1 MQAIAA
7 CRSGA
12 RCRAIDVLLINPR
25 SCEMAE
31 NSSPAGVRFREGT
44 TTAGWCARGAKLC
57 GCQCSGLPWH
67 SNSSNIAIVA
77 GCWVFFSGWRT
88 AGMRRINDLIEDP
101 QKLDSAPASPQAH
114 CDQLPARKKL
124 LMMNCCVCMRDL
136 HMTGCEDWRSLG
148 PGLPSLLP
156 GPARRS

>member
-31 NSSPAGVRFREGT
+31 NSSPAGVQFREGA
-44 TTAGWCARGAKLC
+44 TTAGWCTRGAKLC
-57 GCQCSGLPWH
+57 GRQCSGQPWH
-67 SNSSNIAIVA
+67 SKSSKIAIVA

-101 QKLDSAPASPQAH
+101 Q
-114 CDQLPARKKL
+114 
-124 LMMNCCVCMRDL
+124 
-136 HMTGCEDWRSLG
+136 SLIQ
-148 PGLPSLLP
+148 PPP
-156 GPARRS
+156 PPRRIATSSRLAKSSS